1 MIGIVMM
8 GTSLVLLL
16 LGMVFGLEM
25 GIRQDFL
32 LVPAH
37 THLNLIGGVL
47 MFMFGLYYRV
57 TPAGASDRLARWQ
70 AGLHI
75 VGAILF
81 PFGIA
86 MVLLN
91 GHGLIALPITG
102 TLAVLAAVL
111 LFMIIVLRHRHA

>member
-16 LGMVFGLEM
+16 IGMLAGLVM

-47 MFMFGLYYRV
+47 LFMFGLYYRV
-57 TPAGASDRLARWQ
+57 IVAAATDPLARWQ

-75 VGAILF
+75 IGAILF
-81 PFGIA
+81 PLGI
-86 MVLLN
+86 
-91 GHGLIALPITG
+91 
-102 TLAVLAAVL
+102 AAVL
-111 LFMIIVLRHRHA
+111 IGGPGLIVLPVAGSLVVIAAVALFTVIVFRHSKA

>member
-16 LGMVFGLEM
+16 LGMLAGLVM

-47 MFMFGLYYRV
+47 LFMFGLYYRV
-57 TPAGASDRLARWQ
+57 IVAAATDPLARWQ

-75 VGAILF
+75 IGAILF
-81 PFGIA
+81 PLGI
-86 MVLLN
+86 
-91 GHGLIALPITG
+91 
-102 TLAVLAAVL
+102 AAVL
-111 LFMIIVLRHRHA
+111 IGGPGLIVLPVAGSLVVIAAVALFTVIVFRHSKA

>member
-16 LGMVFGLEM
+16 LGMLAGLVM

-47 MFMFGLYYRV
+47 LFMFGLYYRV
-57 TPAGASDRLARWQ
+57 IVAAATDPLARWQ

-75 VGAILF
+75 IGAILF
-81 PFGIA
+81 PLGIA
-86 MVLLN
+86 AVLI
-91 GHGLIALPITG
+91 GGPGLIALPVAGSFMVI
-102 TLAVLAAVL
+102 AAVA
-111 LFMIIVLRHRHA
+111 LFTVIVFRHSKA